1 MDLAIV
7 VNNAGIAYDKKLS
20 VQKPEHV
27 RELAI
32 VNTYPYVLMTSALL
46 PLLKQRGNFK
56 SCIVNLSS
64 SASFQPAPLLGLY
77 AATKV
82 FDRFFSEAL
91 WQELSQSGSPIEV
104 MTVCPMFV
112 QTNMTS
118 NVQPNWS
125 TGVTSCEQY
134 VTALINSLAHPKPC
148 NLFVGPP
155 QHTIQSMINQ
165 VALGMSD
172 YFRYPLGISES
183 FIANQLKLQE
193 ATAASSQQNSSR

>member
-64 SASFQPAPLLGLY
+64 SASFQPAPILGLY

-91 WQELSQSGSPIEV
+91 WQELSQSGSSIEV

-112 QTNMTS
+112 QTNMT
-118 NVQPNWS
+118 
-125 TGVTSCEQY
+125 
-134 VTALINSLAHPKPC
+134 
-148 NLFVGPP
+148 
-155 QHTIQSMINQ
+155 
-165 VALGMSD
+165 
-172 YFRYPLGISES
+172 
-183 FIANQLKLQE
+183 
-193 ATAASSQQNSSR
+193 